1 MIVRDTLFYR
11 TLVSMARQRPGL
23 DEPRCQAM
31 LDILSAADALRS
43 ALRHSLHYAEIS
55 ELQFCVLTI
64 LLALDPLPCTPA
76 LLADHAGVSR
86 AAITEALDRIEE
98 RKWITRDRSQEDR
111 RTYFIR
117 LTEFGRSVID
127 QLGPA
132 VIRHLALQADGLKG
146 KAPQQLQELC
156 GKLGAPITPLATA

>member
-55 ELQFCVLTI
+55 ELLGIPVGTVKSRMHNSVA
-64 LLALDPLPCTPA
+64 ALKEAMVASDNQQA
-76 LLADHAGVSR
+76 QRRAG
-86 AAITEALDRIEE
+86 
-98 RKWITRDRSQEDR
+98 RD
-111 RTYFIR
+111 
-117 LTEFGRSVID
+117 
-127 QLGPA
+127 
-132 VIRHLALQADGLKG
+132 ADGRRRHG
-146 KAPQQLQELC
+146 
-156 GKLGAPITPLATA
+156 GGA